1 MNNADRAGQAG
12 QAAGLSDCEG
22 IRPRFSWEMDAEGAP
37 PSTRP
42 HVRVPKKRATRSEA
56 NEVQIEQT
64 APRDGRNPLDRAR
77 PACEQTRSD
86 VGRNAILLRRA
97 VPPPIPLLSR
107 SVERATGGNGERC
120 CPRKFLARNSRTK
133 GKEVSFF
140 RGLEK
145 GEGGGSSI
153 AKVSIWSY
161 SVKL

>member
-120 CPRKFLARNSRTK
+120 CPRK
-133 GKEVSFF
+133 
-140 RGLEK
+140 
-145 GEGGGSSI
+145 
-153 AKVSIWSY
+153 W
-161 SVKL
+161 